1 MIQEMWKPKE
11 QRTLAPLSVPGASSA
26 GSIRV
31 VSGSGFRYVVPFPY
45 RLHEMLS
52 NVDEKFDS
60 SIVSWL
66 PDGKHFKVHDP
77 RRFVECVIPS
87 AFKQKSLKSFQRQ
100 LHLYGF
106 QRVHEGVEKGA
117 YYHEKFCRDDRDL
130 CLSIARTKAP
140 KRSRTTPT
148 IRKNKTFS
156 QKMPAFHS
164 RQSNNTR
171 AHNEGMNN
179 RNLSTAPV
187 SNIERPPITISPT
200 IFDDVQSSLIPENNV
215 SMKRPLHEATVSSVI
230 SLDGPSSSDV
240 SSLTS
245 QYEGTNNAS
254 FPQQLKSHLQLEGS
268 IADTCRWLINAGVP
282 VSAFDPVAIGDI
294 SHSTFAVPQI
304 VSSTP
309 FPPSITTP
317 QQQSV
322 TTETVTRNLYPSN
335 TETTSVERNNE
346 AEPLP
351 FNNGIAASGE
361 IHSLLSA
368 VSQTH
373 HLESLASTFQEGGSL
388 FDNDPLLT
396 DLLPGEHLP
405 MVDDS
410 LWAL

>member
-1 MIQEMWKPKE
+1 MWKPKE

-245 QYEGTNNAS
+245 QYKGTNNAS

>member
-1 MIQEMWKPKE
+1 MIQDMWKPKE

-106 QRVHEGVEKGA
+106 QRVHEGVDKGA

-156 QKMPAFHS
+156 QKMPAFHP
-164 RQSNNTR
+164 RQSNNTQ

-179 RNLSTAPV
+179 RNFSMAPV
-187 SNIERPPITISPT
+187 SNIERPPITVSPT
-200 IFDDVQSSLIPENNV
+200 IFDDVQSSLIPENNL
-215 SMKRPLHEATVSSVI
+215 SMKGPLHEATVSSVI
-230 SLDGPSSSDV
+230 SLDGPSSSEA

-245 QYEGTNNAS
+245 QFEGTSNAT

-268 IADTCRWLINAGVP
+268 IADTCQWLINAGVP
-282 VSAFDPVAIGDI
+282 MSAFDPVAIGDI

-309 FPPSITTP
+309 FSPSVTTP
-317 QQQSV
+317 QQQSA
-322 TTETVTRNLYPSN
+322 TTETGTRNLYPSN
-335 TETTSVERNNE
+335 NDT
-346 AEPLP
+346 EPLP
-351 FNNGIAASGE
+351 FNNGIEASGE

-373 HLESLASTFQEGGSL
+373 HLESLASTFQEGGSI

-396 DLLPGEHLP
+396 HLLPGENLP

>member
-1 MIQEMWKPKE
+1 MWKPKE

-230 SLDGPSSSDV
+230 SLDGPSSSEV

-245 QYEGTNNAS
+245 QYKGTNNAS

-335 TETTSVERNNE
+335 TETTAVERNNE
-346 AEPLP
+346 TEPLP